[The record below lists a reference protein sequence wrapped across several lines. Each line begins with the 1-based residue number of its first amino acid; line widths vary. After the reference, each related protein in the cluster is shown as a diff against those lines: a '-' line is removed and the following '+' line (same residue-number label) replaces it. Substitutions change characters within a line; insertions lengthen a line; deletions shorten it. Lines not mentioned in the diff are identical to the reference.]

1 MRKLFAL
8 AAAALMLTS
17 TASMAHFPEGQ
28 IFGAWQWPSDPLPN
42 LDGDISEWNVL
53 PAELWIDIF
62 QTEVAEGDIGREI
75 DTANLNFRV
84 AVGWNDEL
92 DRVYYVYDRF
102 DDIWDRDAG
111 GFGCCGH
118 DHSIEIFLDSDHS
131 ADRFA
136 FWDGDY
142 EDAEERARNNGRA
155 NQTGHYRWPAL
166 EPFGFYW
173 FWLSSS
179 TWHDKEP
186 YSCCPDSFN
195 LDGAHGTE
203 SNFRLSGTPS
213 VGTISITTAPRTAY
227 ATTSSRARSSALV
240 FRSST
245 TTTVRAQTNRAPPNG
260 RWAASPAS
268 TATAPAVAIISC
280 CRSRPICCRRLS
292 KTTAGATSR
301 LRSAVRAN
309 FEPL

>member
-28 IFGAWQWPSDPLPN
+28 IFGAWQWPSDQLPN

-75 DTANLNFRV
+75 DPANLNFRV

-111 GFGCCGH
+111 GFGCCGQ
-118 DHSIEIFLDSDHS
+118 DDSIEIFLDSDHS

-136 FWDGDY
+136 FWDGDF
-142 EDAEERARNNGRA
+142 EDAEERARNNGRT

-203 SNFRLSGTPS
+203 SNFQAEWYTVGWDDFDHNSPENSVRHDFVEGEIIGVGIQVVDNDNGPS
-213 VGTISITTAPRTAY
+213 KDDPRTAKW
-227 ATTSSRARSSALV
+227 ALGG
-240 FRSST
+240 
-245 TTTVRAQTNRAPPNG
+245 QPCING
-260 RWAASPAS
+260 DGACGSDYILLPIQADLLPTAVEDNSWGHIKASFG
-268 TATAPAVAIISC
+268 
-280 CRSRPICCRRLS
+280 R
-292 KTTAGATSR
+292 
-301 LRSAVRAN
+301 
-309 FEPL
+309 

>member
-1 MRKLFAL
+1 MRKLLAFA
-8 AAAALMLTS
+8 ATALMLTS
-17 TASMAHFPEGQ
+17 TASLAHFPEGQ
-28 IFGAWQWPSDPLPN
+28 IFGAWQWPSTHLPN

-53 PAELWIDIF
+53 PDELWIDIF

-102 DDIWDRDAG
+102 DDLWDRDAG
-111 GFGCCGH
+111 GFGCCGQ
-118 DHSIEIFLDSDHS
+118 DDSIEIFLDADHS
-131 ADRFA
+131 ADRHA
-136 FWDGDY
+136 FWTDDY
-142 EDAEERARNNGRA
+142 EDAEERARNNGRT

-186 YSCCPDSFN
+186 YSCCPTSFN

-203 SNFRLSGTPS
+203 ANFQAEWYTVGWDDFDHNSPENSVLHDFVEGEIIGVGIQVVDNDLGPS
-213 VGTISITTAPRTAY
+213 ADDPRTAKWALGGQPCINGDGACGSDY
-227 ATTSSRARSSALV
+227 ILLPVMAELLPEQTTSVEGNSW
-240 FRSST
+240 
-245 TTTVRAQTNRAPPNG
+245 G
-260 RWAASPAS
+260 HIKASF
-268 TATAPAVAIISC
+268 
-280 CRSRPICCRRLS
+280 
-292 KTTAGATSR
+292 GQ
-301 LRSAVRAN
+301 
-309 FEPL
+309 